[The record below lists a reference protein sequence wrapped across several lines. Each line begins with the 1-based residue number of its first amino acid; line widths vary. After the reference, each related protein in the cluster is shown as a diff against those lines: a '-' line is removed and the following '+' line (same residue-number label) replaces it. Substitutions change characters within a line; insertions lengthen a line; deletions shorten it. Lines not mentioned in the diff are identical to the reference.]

1 MWERECEKGKQGRMK
16 ERGLTVSGVERQ
28 AQTARP
34 IKASLKRKRKLQVKW
49 KSAAGNE
56 AYKWPARMFSWAA
69 TETEAESGKEVKRP
83 LCDRKLTSKA
93 ELKDFPPHQPTKFW
107 WIIKYGQCKEEA
119 AAEEYAETPSW
130 GGGAKKVALMKPPSM
145 AGGKFAQRCS
155 CSSRERKEGGRGLQ
169 QLVGCLNERSN
180 EHRNECAPH
189 DKYVK
194 FLLKLSSICCQFLTT
209 SATNFVLVRVSTRTQ
224 RVFPTSA
231 ATAAA
236 AASSTSSWSF
246 FGLRLAAAVFPW
258 HLQHSQIS
266 QHSTSSQ
273 LSTLSSPFGSR
284 HCSRPSQALAHFKLL
299 TQKLILASGCCQPSQ
314 HSQPA
319 GNSQQPTVVA
329 ACSFLL
335 FLSFYVPL
343 PLSVSLSRCAFSGFS
358 FFCWLQYFIAFAV
371 RVLHTFERRW
381 GLP

>member
-1 MWERECEKGKQGRMK
+1 MQ
-16 ERGLTVSGVERQ
+16 RGSSSR
-28 AQTARP
+28 R
-34 IKASLKRKRKLQVKW
+34 ICRD
-49 KSAAGNE
+49 
-56 AYKWPARMFSWAA
+56 
-69 TETEAESGKEVKRP
+69 TELR
-83 LCDRKLTSKA
+83 RRR
-93 ELKDFPPHQPTKFW
+93 
-107 WIIKYGQCKEEA
+107 
-119 AAEEYAETPSW
+119 
-130 GGGAKKVALMKPPSM
+130 KKVALMKPPSM

-155 CSSRERKEGGRGLQ
+155 CSSRERKGGGRGLQ

-231 ATAAA
+231 ASAAT

-319 GNSQQPTVVA
+319 SQQATASSQLLLLPA
-329 ACSFLL
+329 ASFSFSFSMSL
-335 FLSFYVPL
+335 FLSLSLCRAVHLVAFHSFADCNISL
-343 PLSVSLSRCAFSGFS
+343 PLRFVCCILSSVAEVCLN
-358 FFCWLQYFIAFAV
+358 
-371 RVLHTFERRW
+371 
-381 GLP
+381 